1 MNFKFSNQI
10 RMENEKGALLHWAA
24 STEAWPSQLRSGPAH
39 LACPWDRNRGLDPH
53 PPAGS
58 SLAKSGWPAA
68 ARRAWCY
75 WAGSRG
81 GEGPNLGY

>member
-39 LACPWDRNRGLDPH
+39 LGLSAHGTETGDSILIL
-53 PPAGS
+53 PPA
-58 SLAKSGWPAA
+58 LH
-68 ARRAWCY
+68 
-75 WAGSRG
+75 
-81 GEGPNLGY
+81 